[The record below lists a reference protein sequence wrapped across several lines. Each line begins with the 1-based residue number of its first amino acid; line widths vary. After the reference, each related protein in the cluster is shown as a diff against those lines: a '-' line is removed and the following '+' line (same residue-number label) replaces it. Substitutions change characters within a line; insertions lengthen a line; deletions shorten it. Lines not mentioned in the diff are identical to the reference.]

1 MTAGGVV
8 ADAAPRE
15 VFSNEAVLYS
25 AGLRAPAAMKVSR
38 KLYGGCALCVEE
50 VVRHVQQTSMGSY
63 AG

>member
-8 ADAAPRE
+8 ADATPRE

-38 KLYGGCALCVEE
+38 ELYGGCALCVEE